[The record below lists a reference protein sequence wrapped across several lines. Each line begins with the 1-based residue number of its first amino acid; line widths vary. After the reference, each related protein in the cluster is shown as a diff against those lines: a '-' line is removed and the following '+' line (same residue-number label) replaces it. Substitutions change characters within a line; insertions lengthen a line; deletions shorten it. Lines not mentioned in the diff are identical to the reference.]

1 MRKRLDNEPAH
12 ETDDP
17 FAAFS
22 EWSGQAD
29 EKAYGD
35 L

>member
-1 MRKRLDNEPAH
+1 MKAELWVEDD
-12 ETDDP
+12 DDP

-22 EWSGQAD
+22 EWESEAD
-29 EKAYGD
+29 DAAYAD